1 VADNQSRRL
10 SFVLICENIYFWKYH
25 KYNMTTKT
33 HKPCIKEMRDITIGA
48 VNWVIGELT
57 IYVLETEYRW
67 DISANITGSL
77 SAATML
83 TVLVGSSSVEC
94 LSHWPS
100 KPVSRSS
107 FTEYWK
113 LRCASYRTN
122 NNVTFNHLRGT
133 DPRAIEFPWRF

>member
-1 VADNQSRRL
+1 
-10 SFVLICENIYFWKYH
+10 
-25 KYNMTTKT
+25 MTTKT
-33 HKPCIKEMRDITIGA
+33 HKPCIKELRDITIGA
-48 VNWVIGELT
+48 VKYDLT
-57 IYVLETEYRW
+57 VYVLETEYSC

-83 TVLVGSSSVEC
+83 TVLVGSSSAEC

-113 LRCASYRTN
+113 LRCAALKNSSSSALTN
-122 NNVTFNHLRGT
+122 VSVSCALAFFFLPFLCSLPSLYVFEMR
-133 DPRAIEFPWRF
+133 RK